1 MNNLPEIEK
10 QFESLPKTW
19 GDHMQSIKNKAIR
32 AFEPVFQRIS
42 DLANSEGIRELVD
55 NVTGAIQTVAPV
67 FYWLVGV
74 IGETINTAVWAFN
87 TLSNFVRQHS
97 SIMYTAMIILG
108 V

>member
-19 GDHMQSIKNKAIR
+19 GDHMQSIKNKKLFGRSNLCSNEYPTLLIAR
-32 AFEPVFQRIS
+32 ASVSI
-42 DLANSEGIRELVD
+42 VD

-87 TLSNFVRQHS
+87 TLSNSLLDNTRLSCIQQ
-97 SIMYTAMIILG
+97 
-108 V
+108 